1 LYIHVTIGMTA
12 TPRDCSEILNSG
24 ERTYGVYTVYIGTA
38 QQRVQVYCDMNTA
51 GGGWTVCIIII
62 SSSSII
68 IIFSA
73 PGISDTEGVEWK
85 INAEK

>member
-1 LYIHVTIGMTA
+1 MTEKSNTPATTTA
-12 TPRDCSEILNSG
+12 TTAKPRDCSEILNSG
-24 ERTYGVYTVYIGTA
+24 ERTDGAYTVYIGAA
-38 QQRVQVYCDMNTA
+38 QQRVQVYCDMITA
-51 GGGWTVCIIII
+51 GGGWTVCI
-62 SSSSII
+62 II